1 MTLLDPQMQAFI
13 AQTLQHYP
21 VHGAVTDVIQQR
33 QCYRDMY
40 RSFSAPKP
48 TRVQIKDEL
57 VKGPDGHLIPIRHY
71 QPQGISSP
79 KMLSY
84 PVQVVYLHGGGF
96 VVGDLDS
103 HDDLCAEMADIC
115 GFNLVSVAYRLAPE
129 HQYPCDISDCLALVD
144 HLIHLGKAIILVG
157 DSAGATLAACV
168 ANARSSYTGTQLLG
182 QVLIYPALA
191 NDASTSSMHEHAHAP
206 LLTKE
211 EMTFYHDI
219 RVGGSEAIAPIQDP
233 LYCPM
238 HTQSFEGLPPSHLFP
253 AQIDPLFDDCELYA
267 QALKTAGVAVK
278 NHTQVGDGL
287 VHGYLRARHMSDKAG
302 ANFQHICA
310 TVSALGRGLS

>member
-21 VHGAVTDVIQQR
+21 VHGAVTNVIQQR

-48 TRVQIKDEL
+48 TRVQIKDEQ

-71 QPQGISSP
+71 RPQGISSP

-103 HDDLCAEMADIC
+103 HDDLCAEMANIC

-144 HLIHLGKAIILVG
+144 HLLYLGKAIIRVV
-157 DSAGATLAACV
+157 DSACSTLAASV
-168 ANARSSYTGTQLLG
+168 YNPRASYTGTLVLVQLLIF
-182 QVLIYPALA
+182 LSFA
-191 NDASTSSMHEHAHAP
+191 
-206 LLTKE
+206 
-211 EMTFYHDI
+211 
-219 RVGGSEAIAPIQDP
+219 RV
-233 LYCPM
+233 
-238 HTQSFEGLPPSHLFP
+238 
-253 AQIDPLFDDCELYA
+253 
-267 QALKTAGVAVK
+267 
-278 NHTQVGDGL
+278 
-287 VHGYLRARHMSDKAG
+287 
-302 ANFQHICA
+302 
-310 TVSALGRGLS
+310 

>member
-1 MTLLDPQMQAFI
+1 MCI
-13 AQTLQHYP
+13 
-21 VHGAVTDVIQQR
+21 
-33 QCYRDMY
+33 RD
-40 RSFSAPKP
+40 S
-48 TRVQIKDEL
+48 
-57 VKGPDGHLIPIRHY
+57 HY

-144 HLIHLGKAIILVG
+144 HLIHRGKAIILVG

-211 EMTFYHDI
+211 EMTFIEKFSPYITGNNLRQFTDTMDSAYYGLE
-219 RVGGSEAIAPIQDP
+219 RNASSKMLFTE
-233 LYCPM
+233 M
-238 HTQSFEGLPPSHLFP
+238 SF
-253 AQIDPLFDDCELYA
+253 
-267 QALKTAGVAVK
+267 
-278 NHTQVGDGL
+278 QVMRYI
-287 VHGYLRARHMSDKAG
+287 HRA
-302 ANFQHICA
+302 
-310 TVSALGRGLS
+310 